1 MQVKPDKPE
10 RKDIDAP
17 NLELKP
23 SKSLKPERQKKVSA
37 KKQLRTTQIFYRLY
51 SQPKE
56 VLTGAPEV
64 LDSEFN
70 EELGDNN
77 KIAKAGAEDPNE
89 EQYKNSVETH
99 DKTRL
104 KNLKRQILVDMNCTD
119 TCAVRLY
126 KGNELLLGD
135 MDFVKDL
142 MIDRVDVELYYEIH
156 IQVEGMGGQYQP
168 TI

>member
-1 MQVKPDKPE
+1 LQVKPDKPE

-17 NLELKP
+17 NLELNP

-37 KKQLRTTQIFYRLY
+37 KKQLRKTQIFYRLY

-77 KIAKAGAEDPNE
+77 KIAKAGAED
-89 EQYKNSVETH
+89 Q
-99 DKTRL
+99 TRSNIRTRWRPTTRRAL
-104 KNLKRQILVDMNCTD
+104 KI
-119 TCAVRLY
+119 
-126 KGNELLLGD
+126 
-135 MDFVKDL
+135 
-142 MIDRVDVELYYEIH
+142 
-156 IQVEGMGGQYQP
+156 
-168 TI
+168 